1 MTNIQLL
8 ERLTANLPFRRI
20 TGDNGE
26 LYLERYFLFAI
37 GPRRNP
43 WVTAYI
49 HRFVAS
55 DPDRGFHDHPWRWA
69 VSVILSGSYMEVV
82 TKNGD
87 ITKFPVGRHKTPGA
101 ITTFGPNH
109 KHRVE
114 LVSDECWTL
123 FVHGRWIR
131 PWGFYR
137 CVFGKSPYGR
147 ASTAWL
153 YEQYSDKCTA
163 GWWRK
168 AGKRHDATPESR

>member
-1 MTNIQLL
+1 MTTIHLL
-8 ERLTANLPFRRI
+8 ERLTAKLPLRRI

-26 LYLERYFLFAI
+26 PYLERYFLFAI

-55 DPDRGFHDHPWRWA
+55 DPDRGFHDHPWSWA
-69 VSVILSGSYMEVV
+69 LSLILSGQYLEMMFR
-82 TKNGD
+82 NGD
-87 ITKFPVGRHKTPGA
+87 ITRFPVGAHKTPGTVTA
-101 ITTFGPNH
+101 FGPNH

-114 LVSDECWTL
+114 LVSNECWTL
-123 FVHGRWIR
+123 FIHGRWIR

-137 CVFGKSPYGR
+137 CVFGNSQNGR

-153 YEQYSDKCTA
+153 YEQYSNTCTA

-168 AGKRHDATPESR
+168 AGKRHEIDQDNR